1 MAFIDIWGFN
11 NMNINSDVLLAIT
24 SIIGTFAGSF
34 SGLKLTS
41 YRIEQLEKRVE
52 RHNNF
57 AERIPMIER
66 TVAVI
71 PEIEEKCAE
80 IPLIKE
86 KIAVANHRISDLEA
100 RHED

>member
-1 MAFIDIWGFN
+1 
-11 NMNINSDVLLAIT
+11 MNISNDVILAIT

-57 AERIPMIER
+57 AERIPIL
-66 TVAVI
+66 
-71 PEIEEKCAE
+71 EEK
-80 IPLIKE
+80 IS
-86 KIAVANHRISDLEA
+86 VANHRITDLET
-100 RHED
+100 REETR

>member
-1 MAFIDIWGFN
+1 MDGNLIIA
-11 NMNINSDVLLAIT
+11 LL
-24 SIIGTFAGSF
+24 SGLGTFCGSF
-34 SGLKLTS
+34 GGLKLTS
-41 YRIEQLEKRVE
+41 YRIEQLEKKVE
-52 RHNNF
+52 KHNNF

-100 RHED
+100 RHEG

>member
-1 MAFIDIWGFN
+1 
-11 NMNINSDVLLAIT
+11 MNISNDVLLAIT

-57 AERIPMIER
+57 AERIPIL
-66 TVAVI
+66 
-71 PEIEEKCAE
+71 EEK
-80 IPLIKE
+80 IS
-86 KIAVANHRISDLEA
+86 VANHRITDLET
-100 RHED
+100 REETR

>member
-1 MAFIDIWGFN
+1 
-11 NMNINSDVLLAIT
+11 MNISNDVLLAIT

-57 AERIPMIER
+57 AERIPIL
-66 TVAVI
+66 
-71 PEIEEKCAE
+71 EEK
-80 IPLIKE
+80 IS
-86 KIAVANHRISDLEA
+86 VANHRITDLEA
-100 RHED
+100 KEETR